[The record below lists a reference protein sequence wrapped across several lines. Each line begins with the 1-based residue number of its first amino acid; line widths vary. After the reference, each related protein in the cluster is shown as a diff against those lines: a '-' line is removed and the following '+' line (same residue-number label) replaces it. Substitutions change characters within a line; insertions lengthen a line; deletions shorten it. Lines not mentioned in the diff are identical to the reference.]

1 VDFFAE
7 QDAARRR
14 TRRLVVLFAVAV
26 AAIVVAVYFAA
37 TVLLFGVAVKSGREE
52 APGLWDPGRFA
63 AVAAAVLLVVVA
75 GSLFKMAMLRRGG
88 AALAEL
94 VGGRRLDPATSDL
107 DERRLLNVVEE
118 MALASGAP
126 VPTVYLLDEELRINA
141 FAAGFSPSDA
151 VVGVTRGALARLDR
165 QELQG
170 VVAHEFSHLLNGDMR
185 LNLRLVGL
193 LHGILVIAFVGE
205 MILRGTRG
213 SGGGSRRGKKG
224 GGAIVLFGLA
234 LYLIGWIG
242 VLFGRLIKAGVSRQR
257 EFLADAAA
265 VQFTRD
271 PGGIGGALKKIGAA
285 GGGSRLA
292 ARHAEEASHFYF
304 ADGLAPRWLAALST
318 HPPLAERIRRI
329 DPSFDGR
336 YPELAPLD
344 EERAPARPSGDSAG
358 GAPALQRAIA
368 VAAAA
373 VAAGELAARAGA
385 VRREH
390 LERARALLAS
400 IPVGIRQLAREP
412 LGAQAVVAALLLDSA
427 PEVRA
432 RQLARLDAHSEPDF
446 AAWARRVDESL
457 PAERDALR
465 LPLVDLALPA
475 LRGLSAEQYTAFR
488 ALVRALVEADARLS
502 LFELVLE
509 KALSRHLAP
518 HFGAARP
525 ARVDTY
531 SLAGRIPETSQLLS
545 AVARA
550 THRAPEEVEAAFVAG
565 AALLAKRGVE
575 ARLVAP
581 AEHTVER
588 LGDALD
594 RLERVALPWKRAL
607 LDATAAA
614 AAHDGR
620 LDPAEA
626 ELLRAIA
633 DALGVPLP
641 PAAGGGSASADSKT
655 ETFQ

>member
-1 VDFFAE
+1 MDFFAE

-14 TRRLVVLFAVAV
+14 TRRLVALFALAV
-26 AAIVVAVYFAA
+26 AAIVVAVYLAA
-37 TVLLFGVAVKSGREE
+37 TVLLFGAAVKSGREE
-52 APGLWDPGRFA
+52 APVLWEPGRFA
-63 AVAAAVLLVVVA
+63 AVAGAVLLVVVA

-94 VGGRRLDPATSDL
+94 LGGRRLDPAATDL

-118 MALASGAP
+118 MALASGVP

-151 VVGVTRGALARLDR
+151 VVGVTRGALRRLDR

-205 MILRGTRG
+205 MILRGARRSGG
-213 SGGGSRRGKKG
+213 SGRGKRGG
-224 GGAIVLFGLA
+224 GGAILLFGLA

-242 VLFGRLIKAGVSRQR
+242 VFFGRLIKAGVSRQR

-271 PGGIGGALKKIGAA
+271 PGGIGGALKKIGGR
-285 GGGSRLA
+285 GGGSQLRA
-292 ARHAEEASHFYF
+292 AHAEEASHFYF
-304 ADGLAPRWLAALST
+304 ADGLASRWLAALST
-318 HPPLAERIRRI
+318 HPPLRERIRKL
-329 DPSFDGR
+329 DPAWDGR

-344 EERAPARPSGDSAG
+344 EERAPARPPADA
-358 GAPALQRAIA
+358 GAPVLQRAIA

-400 IPVGIRQLAREP
+400 IPVAIRQMAREP

-432 RQLARLDAHSEPDF
+432 RQLARLDAHPEPDF

-457 PAERDALR
+457 PAVRDALR
-465 LPLVDLALPA
+465 LPLVELALPA
-475 LRGLSAEQYTAFR
+475 LRGLSAAQYTAFR
-488 ALVRALVEADARLS
+488 ALARALVEADARLS

-518 HFGAARP
+518 HFGEARP

-531 SLAGRIPETSQLLS
+531 SLAGRTAETSQLLS

-565 AALLAKRGVE
+565 AAVLAERGVV

-581 AEHTVER
+581 EEHGVER
-588 LGDALD
+588 LEAALAGLD
-594 RLERVALPWKRAL
+594 RVALPWKRAL
-607 LDATAAA
+607 VDAAAAA

-620 LDPAEA
+620 LDPPEA

-633 DALGVPLP
+633 DGLGVPLP
-641 PAAGGGSASADSKT
+641 LTDAT
-655 ETFQ
+655 I